1 MIKEHITHYKKIKLN
16 DDISLR
22 YFYSFEDKPNFNRK
36 WVIKSHSLKK
46 YSIIDRNAVELIL
59 KLHNKNIDRYK
70 EIRGKVTKKGYEK
83 LVIKPNGKIKIHYEE
98 TQSD

>member
-59 KLHNKNIDRYK
+59 KLHNKNIDKYK

-83 LVIKPNGKIKIHYEE
+83 LVIKSNGKIKIHHEE

>member
-59 KLHNKNIDRYK
+59 KLYNKNIDKYK

-83 LVIKPNGKIKIHYEE
+83 LVIKPNGKIKIHHEE